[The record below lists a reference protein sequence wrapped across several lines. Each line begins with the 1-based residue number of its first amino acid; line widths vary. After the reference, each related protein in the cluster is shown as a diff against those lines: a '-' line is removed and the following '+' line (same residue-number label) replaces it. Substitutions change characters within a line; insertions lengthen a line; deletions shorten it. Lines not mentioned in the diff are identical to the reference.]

1 MILFFDTSA
10 LVKFFHREEG
20 TDVVVS
26 IISGLKRSMGF
37 RACQAGIHMCP
48 PSKVKNE

>member
-26 IISGLKRSMGF
+26 LISGAQVILPKTTNLS
-37 RACQAGIHMCP
+37 I
-48 PSKVKNE
+48 KNP